1 MDLYDQENIQKI
13 LLGLYGEQARGW
25 AINDNT
31 AQIVLKMIM
40 ESKSC
45 SEAIGYVPSPIPVP
59 AANTVKKV
67 LTNQAKKLIKSFAD
81 DATNLHCLKSSA
93 RNFRSELQSAGF

>member
-1 MDLYDQENIQKI
+1 MDLYDKENIRKI
-13 LLGLYGEQARGW
+13 LIGLYGDQAKQW
-25 AINDNT
+25 DINDRT

-45 SEAIGYVPSPIPVP
+45 SEAVGYVPSPVPVP

-81 DATNLHCLKSSA
+81 DATNLHCLKTAA
-93 RNFRSELQSAGF
+93 RNFRSDLQSGY